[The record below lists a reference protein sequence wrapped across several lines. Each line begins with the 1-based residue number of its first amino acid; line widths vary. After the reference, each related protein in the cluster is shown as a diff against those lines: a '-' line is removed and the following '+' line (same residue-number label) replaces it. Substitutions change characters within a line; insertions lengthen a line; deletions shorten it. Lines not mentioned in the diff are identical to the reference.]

1 MAKKATAKRTPAKRL
16 RRHGPQK
23 TRSTRGRRPD
33 KQITSTSK
41 KLRVGRRRDS
51 SKRRSKTARPASTRR
66 RAALHGPETYTIFT
80 VTSQDIGGLD
90 AKRAVD
96 LIADL
101 LWAETRRLGIPTT
114 RVRASRR
121 ITVPD
126 GGVDASVA
134 DATDS
139 WPDSFL
145 FGGLTVFQI
154 KTGTDFKPWRKA
166 DLKKELFGT
175 KSPAKTALA
184 ESVKTCLEADGTYII
199 VCTGTDP
206 VQREA
211 EQAQAHLEQLLQ
223 QGGFPEADVEVW
235 GQNHLISL
243 LQRFPSLALKV
254 TGNARADFQTH
265 GAWAGQAEM
274 RRALTMG
281 TAQETFVESVRTEL
295 RRGDGPV
302 HVRVRGEPGIGKTRL
317 VLETTTTDDLRP
329 LVIYCDKPAKLLS
342 GELMTTLLRD
352 DTPVDAIVVVDECDF
367 GSQTLIWNQLQQR
380 SPRIKLVSIYNDP
393 EEPTGTTVTQNA
405 PPLDDAHIADLISG
419 YDVPKNQAQQ
429 WAGLCDGSPRVA
441 HVIGQNLKNNPD
453 DLLRQPDTVS
463 VWDRYIAGVEDP
475 RGGVVAERRLVL
487 QYVALFKRFGFLT
500 PVSAEAKA
508 IAQLVQ
514 RENAAITWP
523 RFRAIVRDLQER
535 KILQGDVTL
544 YITPRLLHIK
554 LWVDWWDSHG
564 DDVDLVA
571 LIQSLPDK
579 LADWFREMFRY
590 ARESKA
596 ALRVTEALLD
606 ENSPYANLFFEDGR
620 AVRFFRALTD
630 AAPNAALRTLQ
641 RTIGTWNVEQLRAF
655 SGDQRRYVV
664 WSLEAI
670 AVWRESFQEAAR
682 LLLRLAEAENENIS
696 NNATGVFA
704 ELFSP
709 AHGPVAPTEAPP
721 EERFP
726 VLKEALEST
735 SAQQRRVGLRAAA
748 EGLKTGFFSRMVGA
762 EYQGLRRPPALWTPT
777 TWGEIFD
784 AYRRVWRLLVDR
796 LEALDSSER
805 AEAVA
810 VLAGATRGLLLIGN
824 VFDLVVDSLEMIAN
838 RYRDH
843 RRQVVE
849 AIETSLHYDGKALPK
864 KNRTRL
870 ARLREDLVESDFHS
884 QLERYA
890 GMTPVQDNFDDDGNY
905 VEDKHA
911 SKIGALAKQ
920 AVSQPQLLAEELQ
933 WLVSDAARNSYRFGQ
948 ELANVDEPFRL
959 LSTLVD
965 ALKAFN
971 ANNAFF
977 VSGYFAVLFQR
988 DQALWER
995 TLETMAGDESLRRFV
1010 PELTWRS
1017 GMTEAAALRLLSLL
1031 DSGHIGASALRMF
1044 SFGGAVRRVPEHV
1057 FVRWLDRLIVLN
1069 DRAAASTALHLF
1081 HFYYTL
1087 KDPHRSLPRDVTL
1100 AVLTAEAFFRPDDRF
1115 KYYKDDDWDWL
1126 QIATAFLNQYPDAGL
1141 RIAERMIESFGEDG
1155 TITGGYHSQVEQVLQ
1170 NVAQASPSEVWTAI
1184 AQRLGPPLDS
1194 RAFHLKTWLREG
1206 GLTAMRPE
1214 DVWRWVDGDVDKRAW
1229 YAATFVPP
1237 NLTRSEANVSWA
1249 RELLIRYGEREDV
1262 RRNLHA
1268 NLGTEAWSGPASAHY
1283 EGKRRSL
1290 ETLKDGETNR
1300 HIRRWLDEEI
1310 QSLQHRV
1317 EREKIFEEREF

>member
-1 MAKKATAKRTPAKRL
+1 MAKRAPAKRAAVKRPGANKKSSVRAARRPAKRASKQL
-16 RRHGPQK
+16 RNSRPPGG
-23 TRSTRGRRPD
+23 STRPG
-33 KQITSTSK
+33 
-41 KLRVGRRRDS
+41 
-51 SKRRSKTARPASTRR
+51 KTARPASTRR
-66 RAALHGPETYTIFT
+66 RGSLHGPETYTIFT
-80 VTSQDIGGLD
+80 VTPQDIGGLD

-114 RVRASRR
+114 RVQVSRR

-154 KTGTDFKPWRKA
+154 KAGTDFKPWQKA
-166 DLKKELFGT
+166 ALKRELFGT
-175 KSPAKTALA
+175 KSPSNAALA
-184 ESVKTCLEADGTYII
+184 KSVKTCLEADGTYIL

-206 VQREA
+206 VQSEM
-211 EQAQAHLEQLLQ
+211 EQAEAHLEQLLRQ
-223 QGGFPEADVEVW
+223 AGFPDADMEVW
-235 GQNHLISL
+235 GQSQLIGL

-265 GAWAGQAEM
+265 DAWAGHAEM
-274 RRALTMG
+274 RRALTIG
-281 TAQETFVESVRTEL
+281 TTQETFIESVRSEL

-317 VLETTTTDDLRP
+317 VLETTKADDLRP

-405 PPLDDAHIADLISG
+405 PPLNEAHIADIISG

-441 HVIGQNLKNNPD
+441 HVIGQNLKHNPD
-453 DLLRQPDTVS
+453 DLLRQPDTVN
-463 VWDRYIAGVEDP
+463 VWDRYIAGDDDP

-487 QYVALFKRFGFLT
+487 HYLALFKRFGFLN

-508 IAQLVQ
+508 IAQLIE
-514 RENAAITWP
+514 RENPAITWP
-523 RFRAIVRDLQER
+523 RFRAIVRELQQR

-554 LWVDWWDSHG
+554 LWVEWWDSHG
-564 DDVDLVA
+564 DDLDLIA
-571 LIQSLPDK
+571 LIQNLPDK

-606 ENSPYANLFFEDGR
+606 ENSPYASLFFEDGR

-630 AAPNAALRTLQ
+630 AAPNAALQTLQ
-641 RTIGTWNVEQLRAF
+641 RTVGTWTVEQLRAF
-655 SGDQRRYVV
+655 TGDQRRYVV

-670 AVWRESFQEAAR
+670 AVWDESFQEAAR

-709 AHGPVAPTEAPP
+709 AHGSVAPTEAPP
-721 EERFP
+721 EKRFP
-726 VLKEALEST
+726 VLQEALEST
-735 SAQQRRVGLRAAA
+735 SAAQRRVGLRAAA

-762 EYQGLRRPPALWTPT
+762 EYQGLRRPPALWTPK
-777 TWGEIFD
+777 TWGEVFD

-805 AEAVA
+805 AEAVG

-824 VFDLVVDSLEMIAN
+824 LFDLVVDSLEMIAN

-843 RRQVVE
+843 RSQVVG
-849 AIETSLHYDGKALPK
+849 AIETSLHYDGKALPE

-870 ARLREDLVESDFHS
+870 ARLREELVESDFHS
-884 QLERYA
+884 RLERYA
-890 GMTPVQDNFDDDGNY
+890 GMTPVQDNFDEDGNY
-905 VEDKHA
+905 VEDKLA
-911 SKIGALAKQ
+911 SKIVALAKQ
-920 AVSQPQLLAEELQ
+920 AVSEPHLLAEELR
-933 WLVSDAARNSYRFGQ
+933 WLVSDAARNSFRFGQ
-948 ELANVDEPFRL
+948 ELANVDDRFGL

-965 ALKAFN
+965 ALKTFN
-971 ANNAFF
+971 ADNAFF
-977 VSGYFAVLFQR
+977 VSGYFSVVFQR
-988 DQALWER
+988 DQALWET
-995 TLETMAGDESLRRFV
+995 TLERMARDDSQRRYV
-1010 PELTWRS
+1010 PEVTWRS
-1017 GMTEAAALRLLSLL
+1017 GMTEAAALRLLKLL
-1031 DSGHIGASALRMF
+1031 ESGHIDASALRMF
-1044 SFGGAVRRVPEHV
+1044 SFGGAVRRIPEHV
-1057 FVRWLDRLIVLN
+1057 FVQWLDRLTGIS

-1087 KDPHRSLPRDVTL
+1087 KDPDRVLPREVTL
-1100 AVLTAEAFFRPDDRF
+1100 AVLTAEAFFRPDERF
-1115 KYYKDDDWDWL
+1115 EYYKDDDWDWL
-1126 QIATAFLNQYPDAGL
+1126 QIASAFLNQFPEAGV
-1141 RIAERMIESFGEDG
+1141 RIAERMVEAFGEEG
-1155 TITGGYHSQVEQVLQ
+1155 TITGGYHNQVEQVLQ
-1170 NVAQASPSEVWTAI
+1170 RVAKASPSEVWNAI
-1184 AQRLGPPLDS
+1184 SQRLGPPIDS
-1194 RAFHLKTWLREG
+1194 RAFRLKNWLREG
-1206 GLTAMRPE
+1206 GLAAMRPE
-1214 DVWRWVDGDVDKRAW
+1214 DVWSWVDANVDKRAW

-1237 NLTRSEANVSWA
+1237 SLVRSEADVSWA
-1249 RELLIRYGEREDV
+1249 HELLVRYGDREDV

-1268 NLGTEAWSGPASAHY
+1268 NFGTEGWSGPASAHY
-1283 EGKRRSL
+1283 EGKRQSLQELKSAETNRNVRQWLDESIRSL
-1290 ETLKDGETNR
+1290 EYRIK
-1300 HIRRWLDEEI
+1300 
-1310 QSLQHRV
+1310 Q
-1317 EREKIFEEREF
+1317 EKVFEEREF